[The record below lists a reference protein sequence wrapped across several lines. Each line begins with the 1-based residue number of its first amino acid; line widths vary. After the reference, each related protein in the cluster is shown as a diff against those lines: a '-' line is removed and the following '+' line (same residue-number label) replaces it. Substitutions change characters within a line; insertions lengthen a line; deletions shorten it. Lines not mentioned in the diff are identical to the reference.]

1 MRSIPSLFGN
11 FRTALCVIAVAD
23 TRRVLVTEVIET
35 DLTIPHRRLSDVWK
49 HAVPERTAYVRFIK
63 PALDWVTAL
72 VVFVLTLPVLLT
84 VVVAVYAE
92 FGRPI
97 FFRQPRVG
105 RGGRVFKVNKFRTM
119 DADRRGQGAVP
130 FVGGDRRQTHK
141 SENDPRIRPVG
152 RFLRKWSLDELPQ
165 LTNVLA
171 GDMSLVGPRPEMVQI
186 VDRYEDWQHA
196 RHQVK
201 PGITGLWQV
210 SARDVPMHEAT
221 HIDLEYVSRL
231 SLRQD
236 LKILAGTLPAAFGD
250 GKGF

>member
-1 MRSIPSLFGN
+1 MVTEAPVLETDVSITQRRLVDAPPPVHGAALKGAYCRVAKPVLDFMAALVLFVV
-11 FRTALCVIAVAD
+11 TLPILLAVA
-23 TRRVLVTEVIET
+23 
-35 DLTIPHRRLSDVWK
+35 
-49 HAVPERTAYVRFIK
+49 
-63 PALDWVTAL
+63 
-72 VVFVLTLPVLLT
+72 
-84 VVVAVYAE
+84 VAVYAE

-105 RGGRVFKVNKFRTM
+105 RDGRVFRVNKFRTM
-119 DADRRGQGAVP
+119 DFDRRSTATGFRGAE
-130 FVGGDRRQTHK
+130 RRRTHK
-141 SENDPRIRPVG
+141 SEDDPRIRPVG

-171 GDMSLVGPRPEMVQI
+171 GHMSLVGPRPEMVQI
-186 VDRYEDWQHA
+186 VDNYEDWQHA

-221 HIDLEYVSRL
+221 HVDLEYVSRL
-231 SLRQD
+231 SLRED
-236 LKILAGTLPAAFGD
+236 LRILAGTLPAALGD

>member
-1 MRSIPSLFGN
+1 M
-11 FRTALCVIAVAD
+11 
-23 TRRVLVTEVIET
+23 RRVLVTAAPVTET
-35 DLTIPHRRLSDVWK
+35 DLSTPQHRASDVLPTDP
-49 HAVPERTAYVRFIK
+49 AVPQGAAYAAYVKPVLDRVAAFI
-63 PALDWVTAL
+63 LL
-72 VVFVLTLPVLLT
+72 VATLPILAAVA
-84 VVVAVYAE
+84 VAVYVE
-92 FGRPI
+92 LGRPI

-119 DADRRGQGAVP
+119 ESDRRGERLDG
-130 FVGGDRRQTHK
+130 FVGGDRRRTHK
-141 SENDPRIRPVG
+141 AANDPRIRSVG

-171 GDMSLVGPRPEMVQI
+171 GDMSLVGPRPEMVS
-186 VDRYEDWQHA
+186 VVERYEGWQHA

-210 SARDVPMHEAT
+210 SAREVPMHEAT

-236 LKILAGTLPAAFGD
+236 LRILAATLPAALGER
-250 GKGF
+250 KGF

>member
-1 MRSIPSLFGN
+1 M
-11 FRTALCVIAVAD
+11 AY
-23 TRRVLVTEVIET
+23 TRRVLVTEVIPA
-35 DLTIPHRRLSDVWK
+35 DLSIPQRRTNDRAVLSR
-49 HAVPERTAYVRFIK
+49 HAAPLGVYARYVK
-63 PALDWVTAL
+63 PALDRVTAFVL
-72 VVFVLTLPVLLT
+72 FVLTLPILMA

-119 DADRRGQGAVP
+119 DADRRTSRPEPLRAA
-130 FVGGDRRQTHK
+130 DRRRSHK
-141 SENDPRIRPVG
+141 SESDPRIRPVG
-152 RFLRKWSLDELPQ
+152 RFLRRWSLDELPQ

-171 GDMSLVGPRPEMVQI
+171 GHMSLVGPRPEMVQI
-186 VDRYEDWQHA
+186 VERYDEWQHA

-231 SLRQD
+231 SLRED
-236 LKILAGTLPAAFGD
+236 LRILAGTLPAALGD